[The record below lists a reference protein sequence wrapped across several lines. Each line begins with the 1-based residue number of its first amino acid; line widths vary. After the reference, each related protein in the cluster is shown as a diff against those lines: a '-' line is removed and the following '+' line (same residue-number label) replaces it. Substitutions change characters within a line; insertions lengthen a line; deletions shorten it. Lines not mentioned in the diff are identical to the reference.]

1 MKNNGK
7 TTSVYSIVTDRI
19 ISQMEKG
26 IIPWIKPW
34 DHVGPV
40 FARNAIT
47 KKPYSLMN
55 QMLLGM
61 SGGYWLTYKQLTER
75 NGTLNKGAKS
85 SIVVFYKMNE
95 YEKTDDNGNAIVNE
109 NGEAEKKRIPML
121 RYYKVFNVL
130 DTSLAEQYV
139 NIAEERNNEAI
150 DDAEKIISGYVAGSG
165 IGFYNK
171 DMSNEAYYSPSEDY
185 VKVPVIDQFDNVAEY
200 YSTVFHEFT
209 HSTGHPDRLDRLTK
223 THFGSSKYAK
233 EELVAEMGAAFA
245 LATIGIDNKQSQEN
259 NVAYLQSWIKELEK
273 DDHLIV
279 SAASMAEKAVNFI
292 MDTAESADIEDEEET
307 KTPETVPTKK
317 TPRRPSAQSKTSKED
332 KKVRKA
338 KKNAEK
344 KEEIKKHQEKVTE
357 TSEEKNETPAE
368 TPAEPVNKVTET
380 PTTESG
386 VPLLIDGRIQEWEV
400 TNPFPN
406 IYKVSVMI
414 NNALKMGYFN
424 HEPSKTEIEKAFGG
438 KFMEGESK

>member
-1 MKNNGK
+1 MKYNGK

-19 ISQMEKG
+19 ISEMEKG

-47 KKPYSLMN
+47 KKPYSFMN

-61 SGGYWLTYKQLTER
+61 KGGYWLTYKQLTER

-95 YEKTDDNGNAIVNE
+95 YEKTDNEGNAIINE
-109 NGEAEKKRIPML
+109 NGEAEKKRVPML
-121 RYYKVFNVL
+121 RYYHVFNVL

-150 DDAEKIISGYVAGSG
+150 DDAEKIINGYVTGSG

-185 VKVPVIDQFDNVAEY
+185 VRVPVIDQFDNVAEY

-209 HSTGHPDRLDRLTK
+209 HSTGHPNRLDRLTK

-245 LATIGIDNKQSQEN
+245 LATIGIDNKQAEQN
-259 NVAYLQSWIKELEK
+259 NVAYLQNWIKKLQE

-292 MDTAESADIEDEEET
+292 METAESADIEDEEEVEEVKDTIPT
-307 KTPETVPTKK
+307 KT
-317 TPRRPSAQSKTSKED
+317 TPRRPSAQSKTSKKD
-332 KKVRKA
+332 KKVRKT

-344 KEEIKKHQEKVTE
+344 KEENKKKQEKVA
-357 TSEEKNETPAE
+357 EEKPKKTTKKEEKPAE
-368 TPAEPVNKVTET
+368 TPKEEPKIEPKNDT
-380 PTTESG
+380 
-386 VPLLIDGRIQEWEV
+386 PLLIEGRIQECNIENPYPNYYRV
-400 TNPFPN
+400 T
-406 IYKVSVMI
+406 VMI
-414 NNALKMGYFN
+414 NNETKVKLFN
-424 HEPSKTEIEKAFGG
+424 HEPSTAEIEKAFSG
-438 KFMEGESK
+438 KFIEGERK

>member
-40 FARNAIT
+40 LARNAIT

-75 NGTLNKGAKS
+75 NGTLNKGAKA

-95 YEKTDDNGNAIVNE
+95 YEKTDNEGNAIVNE
-109 NGEAEKKRIPML
+109 NGEAEKRRVPML

-245 LATIGIDNKQSQEN
+245 LATIGIDNKQAEEN
-259 NVAYLQSWIKELEK
+259 NVAYLQNWIKQLQN

-292 MDTAESADIEDEEET
+292 METAESADIEDEEET
-307 KTPETVPTKK
+307 KVEEPIPTKK
-317 TPRRPSAQSKTSKED
+317 APRRPSAQSKTSKKER
-332 KKVRKA
+332 KVSKT

-344 KEEIKKHQEKVTE
+344 KEENKKKQEKAP
-357 TSEEKNETPAE
+357 EEKPEAEKQLQKPAE
-368 TPAEPVNKVTET
+368 EPKEEPKVEPKNDT
-380 PTTESG
+380 
-386 VPLLIDGRIQEWEV
+386 PLLIDGRIQECNIENPYPNYYRV
-400 TNPFPN
+400 T
-406 IYKVSVMI
+406 VMI
-414 NNALKMGYFN
+414 NNETKVKLFN
-424 HEPSKTEIEKAFGG
+424 HEPSTAEIEKAFNG